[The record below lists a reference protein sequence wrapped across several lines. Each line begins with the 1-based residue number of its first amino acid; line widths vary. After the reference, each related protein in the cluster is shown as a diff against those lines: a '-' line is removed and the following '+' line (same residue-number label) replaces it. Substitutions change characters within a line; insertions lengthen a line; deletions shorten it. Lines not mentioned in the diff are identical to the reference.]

1 MLVPSPAAG
10 GFTSVLTGSR
20 CFVFMGLSSLSF
32 GQPLS
37 LTLGYR
43 HTGYFCSRWCQVKP
57 QSGKHFLLRNAD
69 TVEHTPVYALA
80 PSSTFTS
87 SPRAAPGPT
96 LGQCPAP
103 LVEAPPRDPT
113 LPLAGGGFID
123 QPPFLPGPVGQPWLF
138 GGWLLPLFGG

>member
-20 CFVFMGLSSLSF
+20 CFVFIGLSSLSF

-37 LTLGYR
+37 LTLGYK

-69 TVEHTPVYALA
+69 SVGHTPAYALA
-80 PSSTFTS
+80 PIGTSTS
-87 SPRAAPGPT
+87 SPKATPGPLVGHSFSGPT
-96 LGQCPAP
+96 DTRTRTTASFADLGN
-103 LVEAPPRDPT
+103 
-113 LPLAGGGFID
+113 
-123 QPPFLPGPVGQPWLF
+123 
-138 GGWLLPLFGG
+138 